1 VTFDFFRNITTT
13 YFKPPKPT
21 MERLEQRQ
29 EEWRRKYMP
38 YATRSAP
45 PKSPTPSPPS
55 QLPPSAPTRVVKP
68 SSPPITSPRISPPKI
83 PSIHD
88 IMGLSQQ
95 IRSELRREGVP
106 VWYYTGKL
114 QMPTPQKIWKGVQYI
129 TGFASKLAERT
140 ERKYES
146 VVVQPV
152 LKKIA
157 PKGETPVEQVKRG
170 VVGGLVRTPIAV
182 TGIPM
187 LRMGF
192 KGVATPS
199 GLRKE
204 FGEMVEYAKKRPFE
218 VGAETA
224 TTLITGGLAGR
235 AIRVREPFEVGA
247 FERVTGKLTR
257 RYIPKERI
265 VPEGLKFSTLRMPK
279 TTPAEVMKRI
289 MEEREFKLSGRA
301 EEVWHAA
308 KFRRFKPSLIRGI
321 SEVPPGYSPVK
332 GTYVAPAAYPAFATP
347 KAILLTGAKIP
358 KELRFEFE
366 PTFFRIMTKGIRIP
380 KRVRVTPKEI
390 AKARELIG
398 EERLAQAP
406 YSPKLALKRFA
417 EYKKY
422 VEEKAPKGYA
432 YVSPEV
438 TAKLPWRGELE
449 VEAVIPVGTKV
460 KESLMS
466 RMFPKFTEER
476 MIIAKPT
483 FRGELALRRF
493 YRQVRKGLKMAK
505 TEEEKQAYLEGVS
518 AMTAKVIKELQERG
532 WLKARE
538 GRVKIKVRSLR
549 TFGEERATPT
559 FSKLLKKSVMKEEMK
574 KIGDARERF
583 MRRGEFEVISIPRSV
598 RVGVWMERGIFG
610 ASSVF
615 HTIMRKGFKDYQRR
629 IERIHKSYLSRKG
642 VVLGGRR
649 LSKGKV
655 MTNTFKTTKTS
666 KRVKGQAITSTS
678 AVTPPSTISPFG
690 EYLRA
695 PIRRRES
702 RAGIVGV
709 SRAAEQFLRG
719 SRVISS
725 TARGSRF
732 ASIMREGVIGT
743 QFLTLT
749 KGRKKRKTSPILEQ
763 VMRGK
768 NWFDIGAS
776 KFFKITPIATPEE
789 LLKGVLR
796 R

>member
-1 VTFDFFRNITTT
+1 MIFDFFRNITTT

-38 YATRSAP
+38 YATPPAP
-45 PKSPTPSPPS
+45 PKPTPSS
-55 QLPPSAPTRVVKP
+55 LPPPTPARVVKP
-68 SSPPITSPRISPPKI
+68 PSPPIAPPRISPPKI
-83 PSIHD
+83 PTFHD
-88 IMGLSQQ
+88 VMALSQQ
-95 IRSELRREGVP
+95 IRRELRREGVP

-114 QMPTPQKIWKGVQYI
+114 QVPTPQKVFMGIRYI
-129 TGFASKLAERT
+129 TGFASKLAERA

-146 VVVQPV
+146 VIVQPV
-152 LKKIA
+152 LAKIA
-157 PKGETPVEQVKRG
+157 PKGEVPIEQVKRG

-182 TGIPM
+182 TGIPA

-199 GLRKE
+199 GLKKE
-204 FGEMVEYAKKRPFE
+204 FGEIVKYTKKRPFE

-235 AIRVREPFEVGA
+235 AIRVREPFEVSV
-247 FERVTGKLTR
+247 FEKISGKLTR

-366 PTFFRIMTKGIRIP
+366 PTFFRIMTKGVEIP
-380 KRVRVTPKEI
+380 KRVRVTPEEI
-390 AKARELIG
+390 ARARELIG

-406 YSPKLALKRFA
+406 YSPKLALKRFT

-438 TAKLPWRGELE
+438 TAKVPWRGELE

-518 AMTAKVIKELQERG
+518 AMTTKVIKELQERG
-532 WLKARE
+532 WLKVRE

-549 TFGEERATPT
+549 AFGEERATPT
-559 FSKLLKKSVMKEEMK
+559 FSKLLKMGVIEREMRRFE
-574 KIGDARERF
+574 GARERF
-583 MRRGEFEVISIPRSV
+583 MRRGEFEVISIPRSA
-598 RVGVWMERGIFG
+598 RVGMWIERGVFG
-610 ASSVF
+610 ASPVF
-615 HTIMRKGFKDYQRR
+615 HTIMRRGVEHQRR
-629 IERIHKSYLSRKG
+629 VREMRKLSSQMRERGVIRKG
-642 VVLGGRR
+642 REIGKR
-649 LSKGKV
+649 LISPS
-655 MTNTFKTTKTS
+655 F
-666 KRVKGQAITSTS
+666 
-678 AVTPPSTISPFG
+678 VTPSSITSPFG

-695 PIRRRES
+695 PVGKRGSRVSIIRTS
-702 RAGIVGV
+702 RAV
-709 SRAAEQFLRG
+709 EQFLRRG
-719 SRVISS
+719 RMTSS
-725 TARGSRF
+725 ITRGSRF
-732 ASIMREGVIGT
+732 ANIMREGVIGT

-749 KGRKKRKTSPILEQ
+749 KGRKKRKTSPILKQ
-763 VMRGK
+763 VMKGK

-776 KFFKITPIATPEE
+776 KFLKITPIATPEE

>member
-1 VTFDFFRNITTT
+1 MTFDFFRNITTT

-224 TTLITGGLAGR
+224 TTLLTGGLAGR
-235 AIRVREPFEVGA
+235 VIRVREPFEVSA

-257 RYIPKERI
+257 RYVPRERI
-265 VPEGLKFSTLRMPK
+265 VPEELKFSTLRMPK
-279 TTPAEVMKRI
+279 TTPAEVMKKL
-289 MEEREFKLSGRA
+289 MEQTKFKLSGRV

-321 SEVPPGYSPVK
+321 SEVPSGYSPVK

-380 KRVRVTPKEI
+380 KRVRVTPEEI
-390 AKARELIG
+390 ARARELIG

-406 YSPKLALKRFA
+406 YSPKLALKRFT

-422 VEEKAPKGYA
+422 VEEVAPKGYA

-438 TAKLPWRGELE
+438 TAKVPWRGELE
-449 VEAVIPVGTKV
+449 VEAVIPIGTKV
-460 KESLMS
+460 KESLVS
-466 RMFPKFTEER
+466 RVFPKFTEER

-518 AMTAKVIKELQERG
+518 AMTSKLIRELQEKG
-532 WLKARE
+532 WLKIRE
-538 GRVKIKVRSLR
+538 GKVRIKVRSLR
-549 TFGEERATPT
+549 VLGEEKPSA
-559 FSKLLKKSVMKEEMK
+559 FSKLLKEGVMEKEMK
-574 KIGDARERF
+574 RFGAMRERF

-598 RVGVWMERGIFG
+598 RVGRWMERGILVTSPLLHSLMRRGFENYQRG
-610 ASSVF
+610 VRE
-615 HTIMRKGFKDYQRR
+615 MRK
-629 IERIHKSYLSRKG
+629 L
-642 VVLGGRR
+642 
-649 LSKGKV
+649 
-655 MTNTFKTTKTS
+655 
-666 KRVKGQAITSTS
+666 
-678 AVTPPSTISPFG
+678 PSQMK
-690 EYLRA
+690 
-695 PIRRRES
+695 
-702 RAGIVGV
+702 V
-709 SRAAEQFLRG
+709 SRAVRKGGVVRRLTSSPLLVISRSVSPSVTSSSVRDILQAPVGKRESGVSVIGTSRAVEQFLRG
-719 SRVISS
+719 GRVTSS
-725 TARGSRF
+725 ITRGSRF
-732 ASIMREGVIGT
+732 ASIMREGVMAET
-743 QFLTLT
+743 QLLTLT
-749 KGRKKRKTSPILEQ
+749 KGKKKRKTPPVLEQ
-763 VMRGK
+763 VMKGK

-776 KFFKITPIATPEE
+776 KFLKITPIASPEE
-789 LLKGVLR
+789 LLRGVLR

>member
-1 VTFDFFRNITTT
+1 VIFDFFRSITTT

-21 MERLEQRQ
+21 MERLERRQ

-38 YATRSAP
+38 YATP
-45 PKSPTPSPPS
+45 PTSPKPTLSPP
-55 QLPPSAPTRVVKP
+55 PPPTPTRVVKP
-68 SSPPITSPRISPPKI
+68 PSPPITPPRISPPKI
-83 PSIHD
+83 PTFD
-88 IMGLSQQ
+88 IMGFSQQ
-95 IRSELRREGVP
+95 IRGELRREGVP

-114 QMPTPQKIWKGVQYI
+114 QVPTPQKVWMGIQYI
-129 TGFASKLAERT
+129 TGFASKLAERA
-140 ERKYES
+140 EKKYES
-146 VVVQPV
+146 VVVQPA
-152 LKKIA
+152 LAKIA
-157 PKGETPVEQVKRG
+157 PKGSTPVQQVGRG
-170 VVGGLVRTPIAV
+170 VIGGIVRTPIAY
-182 TGIPM
+182 TGIPI

-192 KGVATPS
+192 KGIATPS

-204 FGEMVEYAKKRPFE
+204 FGEMVKYAKKRPFE

-224 TTLITGGLAGR
+224 TTLIAGGLAGR
-235 AIRVREPFEVGA
+235 AIRVREPFEVSA
-247 FERVTGKLTR
+247 FEKISGKLTR

-366 PTFFRIMTKGIRIP
+366 PTFFRIMTKGVEIP
-380 KRVRVTPKEI
+380 KRVRVTPEEI

-406 YSPKLALKRFA
+406 YSPKLALKRFT

-438 TAKLPWRGELE
+438 TAKVPWRGELE

-518 AMTAKVIKELQERG
+518 AMTTKVIKELQERG
-532 WLKARE
+532 WLKVRE

-549 TFGEERATPT
+549 AFGEERATPT
-559 FSKLLKKSVMKEEMK
+559 FSKPLKKSVIEREMRRFE
-574 KIGDARERF
+574 DARERF
-583 MRRGEFEVISIPRSV
+583 MRRGEFEVISIPRSA
-598 RVGVWMERGIFG
+598 RVGMWIERGVFG
-610 ASSVF
+610 ASPVF
-615 HTIMRKGFKDYQRR
+615 HTIMRRGAEHQRR
-629 IERIHKSYLSRKG
+629 VREMRKLSSQMRESGVIRKG
-642 VVLGGRR
+642 REIGKR
-649 LSKGKV
+649 LISSS
-655 MTNTFKTTKTS
+655 F
-666 KRVKGQAITSTS
+666 VK
-678 AVTPPSTISPFG
+678 PPSITSPFG

-695 PIRRRES
+695 PVGKRGSGVGVVGAS
-702 RAGIVGV
+702 RAV
-709 SRAAEQFLRG
+709 EQFLRG
-719 SRVISS
+719 GRVTSS
-725 TARGSRF
+725 ITRRDGF
-732 ASIMREGVIGT
+732 GKIMRGGVIGT

-749 KGRKKRKTSPILEQ
+749 KGGKKRKTSPILEQ
-763 VMRGK
+763 VMKGK
-768 NWFDIGAS
+768 NRFDIGAS
-776 KFFKITPIATPEE
+776 KFLKITPIATPED